1 MDGTLER
8 ISAVKKI
15 KAWRNLLFGFLRRY
29 RKKNIARKFP
39 LKGYIP
45 SPAVIKYVDILD
57 DEDLAELNNMLD
69 WNCFTSDS
77 QGRRFGM
84 AAWGSKRDTPETIPD
99 RRIAM
104 MHDRFDLADKHVL
117 EVGCFEGIHSL
128 GLLQYARKVTAV
140 DARMDHIVKTIVRCA
155 MFGYSPTVFKYD
167 IELIPPDVALL
178 QADLIH
184 HVGVL
189 YHLRNPVG
197 HLLDLG
203 RYIKKG
209 VMLDTHYCLAEDA
222 TEKYSVQGKEY
233 SYKRYL
239 EYGKKEAFSGMYDHS
254 KWLLLEDIVACLK
267 KAGFDQ
273 VEIMEKRDERNGPRV
288 LLFAERI

>member
-1 MDGTLER
+1 MVETPEK
-8 ISAVKKI
+8 ISVIKKI
-15 KAWRNLLFGFLRRY
+15 KSWRNYLFSFLRKY
-29 RKKNIARKFP
+29 RKRMLARKLPF
-39 LKGYIP
+39 KGYVP
-45 SPAVIKYVDILD
+45 SPLVVKYVDILN
-57 DEDLAELNNMLD
+57 DEDLAELNNMLH

-77 QGRRFGM
+77 HGRRFGM
-84 AAWGSKRDTPETIPD
+84 AAWGSKRDKPETIPD
-99 RRIAM
+99 QRIVM
-104 MHDRFDLADKHVL
+104 MNDRFDLSDKHVL

-140 DARMDHIVKTIVRCA
+140 DARMDHVVKTIVRCA
-155 MFGYSPTVFKYD
+155 MFGYTPTVFGYD
-167 IELIPPDVALL
+167 VESIPSDVSLL
-178 QADLIH
+178 QADLVH

-189 YHLRNPVG
+189 YHLKNPVG

-203 RYIKKG
+203 RYIKNG

-233 SYKRYL
+233 AYKRYL

-267 KAGFDQ
+267 ETGFDQ
-273 VEIMEKRDERNGPRV
+273 VEIIEKRDERNGPRV
-288 LLFAERI
+288 LLFAERT